1 MQNISPSSSATFLS
15 LFNVARNLG
24 MFLTVLLG
32 AVMDWQVF
40 TPSKKEKQI
49 INDESAYD
57 SGLWGDSPSSRR
69 LCLAVSLAQCAR

>member
-1 MQNISPSSSATFLS
+1 MITIKTSPSSSATFLS

-40 TPSKKEKQI
+40 TPSKKKKTDNQ
-49 INDESAYD
+49 
-57 SGLWGDSPSSRR
+57 
-69 LCLAVSLAQCAR
+69 